1 MSKYEEI
8 LMKLARVNFSSK
20 LLNLQEKRTVAFAKL
35 KSKSESRKK
44 DLDILRA
51 KLNSKEQGEEPQN

>member
-20 LLNLQEKRTVAFAKL
+20 SLNLQEKRTVAYAKL
-35 KSKSESRKK
+35 KSKPRSRNE

-51 KLNSKEQGEEPQN
+51 KLKRKEQGEEPEN

>member
-20 LLNLQEKRTVAFAKL
+20 SLNLQEKRTVAFAKL